1 MKNTEFY
8 PSRLDFVI
16 KTLLDLK
23 KTSTAYVRMDRSAV
37 PKLFWV
43 RPKAEFGEH
52 ASNNNQS
59 LKQRMKKMLVWVIL
73 AVSC

>member
-1 MKNTEFY
+1 MDKTHVTKMKNTEFY

-37 PKLFWV
+37 PKLF
-43 RPKAEFGEH
+43 
-52 ASNNNQS
+52 
-59 LKQRMKKMLVWVIL
+59 
-73 AVSC
+73 